1 MYLKLIRNDLQLNE
15 ALERIDLLWNA
26 KCDTAES
33 DELDVLSL
41 LIEKYEEEHFTIST
55 SEAVEAI
62 KFLMEKNNLRQKHL
76 APFIDDLE
84 NLSATVH

>member
-1 MYLKLIRNDLQLNE
+1 MYLKLIRNDQQLNE
-15 ALERIDLLWNA
+15 AFERIKLLWNT

-41 LIEKYEEEHFTIST
+41 LIEKYEEEHFTISA

-62 KFLMEKNNLRQKHL
+62 KFLMEKNNLRQKDL
-76 APFIDDLE
+76 TPFIDDLE
-84 NLSATVH
+84 NLSAIVH